1 MSFAVPPTSILNY
14 WLNQSNNHASIQI
27 NRVDYMNSLCPL
39 YMLIL
44 IYLSNNNKNKNNNP
58 NEQIKEW

>member
-27 NRVDYMNSLCPL
+27 ILGRL
-39 YMLIL
+39 YEFFVSI
-44 IYLSNNNKNKNNNP
+44 IYADFKLF
-58 NEQIKEW
+58 EQ